1 MKLGNNTLHLFFLMF
16 CCIGLAAS
24 DALCG
29 QLSGNNYMDITIPD
43 AEPTGTWS
51 EVYLSGAPDGSII
64 TSVEYE
70 LMIADVAVSDIEL
83 ELESPYGS
91 RKVIWPQGTGNA
103 TDAGFDDDADDD
115 NDIYLYWRVEGS
127 FFDGEDPNGW
137 WYLNAWD
144 LVAGDEG
151 HIDYFRIRV
160 NYYYEGGDDWAIFG
174 RVGCFIGTAAQC
186 PPSDL
191 YKKGSG
197 F

>member
-1 MKLGNNTLHLFFLMF
+1 MKLGNNTLHLFFLTF
-16 CCIGLAAS
+16 CCISLAAS

-29 QLSGNNYMDITIPD
+29 QLSGNNDIAVTIPD
-43 AEPTGTWS
+43 ADPTGTWS

-83 ELESPYGS
+83 ALESPYGS
-91 RKVIWPQGTGNA
+91 HKVIWPQGTGNA

-115 NDIYLYWRVEGS
+115 NDIYLNWRVEGS

-144 LVAGDEG
+144 LVEVNEG
-151 HIDYFRIRV
+151 YIYSFKIRV
-160 NYYYEGGDDWAIFG
+160 NYYEGGDNWIIFG
-174 RVGCFIGTAAQC
+174 GVGCFIGTAAHGT
-186 PPSDL
+186 PMEL
-191 YKKGSG
+191 YVKILDD
-197 F
+197 